1 MNTRTEHLIESW
13 FAHSLSEAEA
23 AELRQILANDPEA
36 AAEFAWQQSLSH
48 AVRNASLETE
58 AIRVKLREAE
68 RRFRFRRIMLQL
80 TALAAVILALL
91 VAVWFINRPDLPYG
105 SDSPIAATQDTQENP
120 GFIPQ
125 APPPLRDSFP
135 AENTKPQHPDEQ
147 DKQQAEKALQQQRDQ
162 QRKQRALRDS
172 LRLDVIANFRH
183 FNNKTE
189 FNTAGG
195 IDEEKEMAMN
205 AFILYDQKDYA
216 KAVKAFKPVV
226 ASAPGNME
234 YQFYYGVSL
243 LGNREYEAAAKVFQQ
258 VSSQTGNY
266 QTQAKF
272 YLGLSNTGTGQYQA
286 ARQAFQAYLDAPN
299 NRQFKV
305 LAENMLQKLPQ

>member
-13 FAHSLSEAEA
+13 FANTLSEAEA

-48 AVRNASLETE
+48 AVRNASLETD
-58 AIRVKLREAE
+58 ALRIKLRDLE

-80 TALAAVILALL
+80 TALAAVILAL
-91 VAVWFINRPDLPYG
+91 VVDVWFMGPQSGGG
-105 SDSPIAATQDTQENP
+105 SQIAATQDTLENP

-125 APPPLRDSFP
+125 APLPSHDTLP
-135 AENTKPQHPDEQ
+135 AEDTKPPRADEQ

-172 LRLDVIANFRH
+172 LRLEVIANFRH

-195 IDEEKEMAMN
+195 VDKEKELAMN
-205 AFILYDQKDYA
+205 AFILYDQKNYA
-216 KAVKAFKPVV
+216 QAVQAFKPVV

-234 YQFYYGVSL
+234 YQFYYGVAL
-243 LGNREYEAAAKVFQQ
+243 LGNREYETAAEVFQQ
-258 VSSQTGNY
+258 VVAQTGNY
-266 QTQAKF
+266 QTHAKF
-272 YLGLSNTGTGQYQA
+272 YLGLANTGAGRYQA
-286 ARQAFQAYLDAPN
+286 ARQAFQGYLEAPN
-299 NRQFKV
+299 NRQFKI
-305 LAENMLQKLPQ
+305 LAEKMLQQLPQ